1 MGFSK
6 NSKREVHSNIGLLQQ
21 TRKYL
26 EKQPK
31 LPTKR
36 SFPGGSDDKE
46 STYSE
51 CDLGSIPGLGRSV
64 GGKHDSTLQYSCLE
78 NPHGQRSLAGYSPW
92 SHKELDVTEVTARTH
107 GYDTTET
114 VFSQICEI
122 SSVPEM
128 VEYASTSM
136 TASSEHFR

>member
-1 MGFSK
+1 MVKSLPA
-6 NSKREVHSNIGLLQQ
+6 NSGDIR
-21 TRKYL
+21 
-26 EKQPK
+26 
-31 LPTKR
+31 
-36 SFPGGSDDKE
+36 
-46 STYSE
+46 
-51 CDLGSIPGLGRSV
+51 DLGSIPGSGRSPG
-64 GGKHDSTLQYSCLE
+64 GGKIPWLPTPVFLPRESPRTEEPGRLQSME
-78 NPHGQRSLAGYSPW
+78 SQ
-92 SHKELDVTEVTARTH
+92 ELDVTEVTARTH